1 MQNLTPEMWK
11 MIALGFVAGVIL
23 TYLILRLTKGSVK
36 KQAQTENELQQTKA
50 ELAQQ
55 KERLEKHFAETA
67 DLFKL
72 LTQDYQKLYR
82 HLAKSSDELLPDT
95 QKALFLQN
103 FINSDKSTADP
114 EINGNEPPRDYK
126 EGSSG
131 LLKAE
136 R

>member
-11 MIALGFVAGVIL
+11 MIAFGFVAGVIL
-23 TYLILRLTKGSVK
+23 TYLVLRLTKGSIR
-36 KQAQTENELQQTKA
+36 KQTKTENELQQTKA
-50 ELAQQ
+50 ELTQQ
-55 KERLEKHFAETA
+55 TERLEKHFAETA

-72 LTQDYQKLYR
+72 LAQDYQKLYR
-82 HLAKSSDELLPDT
+82 HLAKSSDELLPES

-103 FINSDKSTADP
+103 FINSDKSTATTD
-114 EINGNEPPRDYK
+114 ENQNQQPRDYK

-131 LLKAE
+131 LFKAE

>member
-11 MIALGFVAGVIL
+11 MIAFGFVAGVIL
-23 TYLILRLTKGSVK
+23 TYLVLRLTKGSIR
-36 KQAQTENELQQTKA
+36 KQAKTENELQQTKA
-50 ELAQQ
+50 ELTQQ
-55 KERLEKHFAETA
+55 TERLEKNFAETA

-72 LTQDYQKLYR
+72 LAQDYQKLYR
-82 HLAKSSDELLPDT
+82 HLAKSSDELLPES

-103 FINSDKSTADP
+103 FINSDKSTATTD
-114 EINGNEPPRDYK
+114 ENQNQQPRDYK

-131 LLKAE
+131 LFKAE

>member
-1 MQNLTPEMWK
+1 MENLTPEMWK

-23 TYLILRLTKGSVK
+23 TYLALRLTKGSVR
-36 KQAQTENELQQTKA
+36 KQAKTENELQQTKA

-55 KERLEKHFAETA
+55 TERLEKHFAETA

-72 LTQDYQKLYR
+72 LAQDYQKLYR
-82 HLAKSSDELLPDT
+82 HLAKSSDELLPES
-95 QKALFLQN
+95 QKTLFLQS
-103 FINSDKSTADP
+103 FINSDKSTASP
-114 EINGNEPPRDYK
+114 EVNSNEQPRDYK

-131 LLKAE
+131 LFKAE